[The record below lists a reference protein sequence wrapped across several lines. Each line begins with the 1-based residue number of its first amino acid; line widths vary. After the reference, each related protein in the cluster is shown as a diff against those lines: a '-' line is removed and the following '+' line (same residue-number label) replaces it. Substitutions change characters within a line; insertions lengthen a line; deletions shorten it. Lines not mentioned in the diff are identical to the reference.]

1 MIVNPQLFNYRL
13 ITGSLVVTIAVLSII
28 SFTNYQS
35 EQAQQK
41 SLQQEKKLIEI
52 ELSQMIKQY
61 DDVSRENS
69 LFMSQL
75 ETSKKE
81 TQDLLDSIQLLR
93 SEVSGVSKIRRQ
105 YVDLQARNNTLLNTI
120 SSINSKNAELEREKS
135 KVNNELLNQRQINN
149 TILEENKSL
158 NEKLKMASFLTA
170 SSFKATAL
178 NKTLGK
184 TVETSKASKTESIEV
199 SFTLDENLLAEEG
212 EKDIYIQI
220 LTPEN
225 NVFADKGAV
234 TFGELS
240 LIYSTKKIVAYT
252 NGAIDVSIVVNAAD
266 DDRPLIEGNYYISV
280 FNEDRKLG
288 GTQLLLD

>member
-13 ITGSLVVTIAVLSII
+13 ITGSLVVTVAVLSII

-35 EQAQQK
+35 EQARQL
-41 SLQQEKKLIEI
+41 SIEQEKKLIEI
-52 ELSQMIKQY
+52 ELSQMIRQY
-61 DDVSRENS
+61 DEVSLDNS
-69 LFMSQL
+69 LIASQL
-75 ETSKKE
+75 ETSKRE
-81 TQDLLDSIQLLR
+81 TQDLLDSIQILQSET
-93 SEVSGVSKIRRQ
+93 SEVSKFKRKV
-105 YVDLQARNNTLLNTI
+105 VDLQVRNNTLLSRFNVV
-120 SSINSKNAELEREKS
+120 NLKNAELEKEKL
-135 KVNNELLNQRQINN
+135 KVNKELENQRQINN
-149 TILEENKSL
+149 TILNENKKL
-158 NEKLKMASFLTA
+158 NERLKMASLLTA

-199 SFTLDENLLAEEG
+199 SFTLGENMLVEEG

-234 TFGELS
+234 NFGESS
-240 LIYSTKKIVAYT
+240 LIYSTKKIIAYN
-252 NGAIDVSIVVNAAD
+252 NGALDISILINAED

-280 FNEDRKLG
+280 FNNDRKLG
-288 GTQLLLD
+288 GTQLQLD

>member
-13 ITGSLVVTIAVLSII
+13 ITASLVVTIAVLSII

-35 EQAQQK
+35 EQAQQQ
-41 SLQQEKKLIEI
+41 SLEQEKKLIEI

-61 DDVSRENS
+61 DEVSVDKS
-69 LFMSQL
+69 LVNTQL
-75 ETSKKE
+75 ESSKKQN
-81 TQDLLDSIQLLR
+81 QDLLDSLQLLQ
-93 SEVSGVSKIRRQ
+93 SEISGISKIKRQ
-105 YVDLQARNNTLLNTI
+105 VVDLQSRNNTLLNTI
-120 SSINSKNAELEREKS
+120 NSVNLRIAELEKEKLNV
-135 KVNNELLNQRQINN
+135 KNELNNQHQINN
-149 TILEENKSL
+149 AILEENRTL

-178 NKTLGK
+178 NNTLGK
-184 TVETSKASKTESIEV
+184 TVETSRASKTESIEV
-199 SFTLDENLLAEEG
+199 SFTLDENMLAEEG

-240 LIYSTKKIVAYT
+240 LIYSTKKIIAYN
-252 NGAIDVSIVVNAAD
+252 NGALDVSIVVTAD
-266 DDRPLIEGNYYISV
+266 DDERPLIEGNYYISV
-280 FNEDRKLG
+280 FNNDRKLG
-288 GTQLLLD
+288 GTQLQLD